1 MGSAHHADCGAVL
14 DADGPDPYLMLKFQH
29 SAWMTKMSEHPETLS
44 RRERE
49 VMDILHRRGEAT
61 VSEVM
66 EDLVDPPTYSA
77 VRSILRVLE
86 GKGHISHHEDGPRY
100 VYAPAVARDRA
111 RSAALDHL
119 VNTFFGGSAER
130 AVAALLRRSD
140 LELSEPQLKKLA
152 REIQQAKQ
160 EGR

>member
-1 MGSAHHADCGAVL
+1 
-14 DADGPDPYLMLKFQH
+14 
-29 SAWMTKMSEHPETLS
+29 MSEQPETLS

-140 LELSEPQLKKLA
+140 LELSEPALKKLA
-152 REIQQAKQ
+152 REVQQARQ